1 MFQTFRNATPPVSIT
16 PVAITHSRRGR
27 TEPQMQT
34 IDTQTTLANVRA
46 NVARIRSEIA
56 APVLRGENFLLEDA
70 KTSGFYLRVIGNG
83 QAKWVLNPLEA
94 SRWTERGAKQ
104 AVKTEAHL
112 NLKATL
118 YIDALRDAEANS
130 DETIALLEKLVAM
143 GE

>member
-1 MFQTFRNATPPVSIT
+1 
-16 PVAITHSRRGR
+16 
-27 TEPQMQT
+27 MQT

-70 KTSGFYLRVIGNG
+70 TTSGFYLRVIGNG

-94 SRWTERGAKQ
+94 SRYTERDARR

-118 YIDALRDAEANS
+118 YMTALHEAEANS
-130 DETIALLEKLVAM
+130 DETIALLEKLAAM
-143 GE
+143 EA